1 MKKVNK
7 AQQIRE
13 YITANP
19 DAKGTDIAKKFKVG
33 TTYVYQVR
41 AKMKSAAKPKKIIIG
56 KYEAEVAKKLGIP
69 LEEYAKQRMNLAYEV
84 SKGRPKIRMQSTVD
98 RKLPEV
104 GDSVGGLTLTRKISD
119 DGNGYAYTWVRD
131 ELVASGEV
139 PVDSHEDPRVPQFDT
154 VNHPAHYKVGGIE
167 TIDFIDA
174 KQFGYNLGNVI
185 KYVSRAD
192 HKDNKVEDLKKAQW
206 YLNREISKLTGE
218 KA

>member
-19 DAKGTDIAKKFKVG
+19 DAKGVDVAKKFKVG
-33 TTYVYQVR
+33 TAYVYQIR
-41 AKMKSAAKPKKIIIG
+41 HGMKPKKIIVGIN
-56 KYEAEVAKKLGIP
+56 EAKVAKALGLSI
-69 LEEYAKQRMNLAYEV
+69 EEYVKRKMLV
-84 SKGRPKIRMQSTVD
+84 TGKPKIRMQSTVD

-139 PVDSHEDPRVPQFDT
+139 PVDSHEDPRVPQFDN
-154 VNHPAHYKVGGIE
+154 VNHPAHYRAGGIE
-167 TIDFIDA
+167 TIDFIEA
-174 KQFGYNLGNVI
+174 KDLNYRLGNAV
-185 KYVSRAD
+185 KYITRAK
-192 HKDNKVEDLKKAQW
+192 HKGNELEDLKKAQW
-206 YLNREISKLTGE
+206 YLNREINKLE
-218 KA
+218 EAL

>member
-13 YITANP
+13 YMTANP
-19 DAKGTDIAKKFKVG
+19 NAKGIDIAKKFKVG
-33 TTYVYQVR
+33 TTYVYQIR
-41 AKMKSAAKPKKIIIG
+41 HGMKPKKIIIS
-56 KYEAEVAKKLGIP
+56 KYEAGVAKALGLGIK
-69 LEEYAKQRMNLAYEV
+69 EYAKQKMLV
-84 SKGRPKIRMQSTVD
+84 TGKPKIRMQSTID

-139 PVDSHEDPRVPQFDT
+139 PVDSHEDPRVPQFDN
-154 VNHPAHYKVGGIE
+154 VNHPAHYKIGGIE

-174 KQFGYNLGNVI
+174 KQLGYNLGNVI
-185 KYVSRAD
+185 KYVSRAN
-192 HKDNKVEDLKKAQW
+192 HKGNELEDLKKAQW

>member
-19 DAKGTDIAKKFKVG
+19 DAKGIDIAKKFKVG
-33 TTYVYQVR
+33 TTYVYQIR
-41 AKMKSAAKPKKIIIG
+41 HGMKPKKIIIG
-56 KYEAEVAKKLGIP
+56 KHEAGVAKALGLGI
-69 LEEYAKQRMNLAYEV
+69 EEYAKRKMLV
-84 SKGRPKIRMQSTVD
+84 TGKPKIRMQSTVD

-131 ELVASGEV
+131 EWVASGEV
-139 PVDSHEDPRVPQFDT
+139 PVDSHEDPRIPQFDN

-174 KQFGYNLGNVI
+174 KQLGYNLGNVI